1 MNIRKITDIREGD
14 KIKNKLGEKV
24 TVIFKKNENGR
35 IILEYSKGIKIE
47 KESYEVD
54 EKVEFID

>member
-24 TVIFKKNENGR
+24 TVIFKKSEQGR
-35 IILEYSKGIKIE
+35 IILEYSAGFKTE
-47 KESYEVD
+47 KESYDVNET
-54 EKVEFID
+54 VEFIG